1 MRTSAWWVGLWCVVL
16 VACEPMAGADAGD
29 DAGAVVVDAGRSTD
43 AGAEDAGVVDAG
55 VDAGTPDAGG
65 FDAGPQDSV
74 TLSASTTFDDRVQL
88 TWDAGDVFALGWVI
102 ERDGQMVAQVGG
114 GLRRYD
120 DFNAPAGRFEAFDA
134 SASQTFG
141 HAIELE
147 WSAPD
152 ASAGP
157 MTRYRVRM
165 SQPPYLASPNA
176 MGQRAPPV
184 LSGWRVTR
192 ADGGWLLS
200 PSESSLEDTAAPG
213 ETLSVQSLSATARP
227 EDWVSAV
234 MLNVDASVTTA
245 PNPVD
250 YLVTAWSDAGV
261 ERALAVTGHRRLS
274 GAVYQWQRSDADSP
288 DASWS
293 DLPRVH
299 GVKWFDAEAPFN
311 EGRYYRVALRHDGV
325 EHVSNEVR
333 ALLWRPR
340 FVRGN
345 NGRYCLLRDDGLVN
359 CATNDMGTLTDV
371 VDFAVTYRGPCA
383 AHTDGGLSCW
393 FDGNLV
399 HPPFAP
405 VSHLIS
411 GGLVCGWA
419 DAGVFCLDGIS
430 APELRALST
439 APRSNTMC
447 GWPRDGGDITCD
459 GVPLRGATDVATPD
473 CLLRDAG
480 HLDCPALGLDQRL
493 PMNWGT
499 WVELQRKNYTVCAK
513 TSQGYV
519 SCFIVLDG
527 TPQSAAPVWSAH
539 QFAAWQITND
549 RSCGI
554 TLSGRVVC
562 HGNGS
567 DELPSIPPSVPVSDV
582 ATHMQRAAVFAHT
595 SGRIETYGNFSL
607 EHPADALLE
616 APTPDEVVTRV
627 SAYNGASICGVLD
640 DGGVKCLGG
649 QRPPISTSPF
659 ERLVARGLSTCGLKH
674 DDTVTCFSRP
684 GGPSSS
690 WPSGAWQWLGGTKD
704 ERLCGVDSAGAGHCE
719 PALLVPLP
727 AGPLRQVAAMAD
739 RTCGLTTSGTIVCNP
754 TTPAGLNTRRYREL
768 VASEW
773 DACALSYEGVV
784 DCWDFHG
791 NVFQPSPWND
801 YVSISV
807 GQSGV
812 CGVRADQTAACVT
825 WSGESFAHSLP

>member
-16 VACEPMAGADAGD
+16 VACEPMGGADAGD
-29 DAGAVVVDAGRSTD
+29 DAGAVVVDAGRSND

-55 VDAGTPDAGG
+55 VDAGTSDAGTPDAGG

-213 ETLSVQSLSATARP
+213 ATLSVQSLSATARP

-250 YLVTAWSDAGV
+250 YVVTAWSDAGV

-299 GVKWFDAEAPFN
+299 GMKWFDAEAPFN

-340 FVRGN
+340 FVSGYL
-345 NGRYCLLRDDGLVN
+345 GRYCLLRDDGLVR
-359 CATNDMGTLTDV
+359 CTSNDLGVLNDV
-371 VDFAVTYRGPCA
+371 VDFATTPSGACGV
-383 AHTDGGLSCW
+383 HVDGGLSCW
-393 FDGNLV
+393 HDGTLI
-399 HPPFAP
+399 HPSLEP
-405 VSHLIS
+405 VQRVVS
-411 GGLVCGWA
+411 GDRTCGWA
-419 DAGVFCLDGIS
+419 DAGVFCLDGTR
-430 APELRALST
+430 APELRALSSSPT
-439 APRSNTMC
+439 SSTLC
-447 GWPRDGGDITCD
+447 GWPHDGGDITCN
-459 GVPLRGATDVATPD
+459 GVPQPGATAVAGPN
-473 CLLRDAG
+473 CVLRDAG
-480 HLDCPALGLDQRL
+480 HLDCPALGVNVLL
-493 PMNWGT
+493 PTTAGAWVDAQQLGQTVCMRTNQGFVSCLGGT
-499 WVELQRKNYTVCAK
+499 W
-513 TSQGYV
+513 
-519 SCFIVLDG
+519 
-527 TPQSAAPVWSAH
+527 QSATPVWSAT
-539 QFAAWQITND
+539 QFQKWHIGND
-549 RSCGI
+549 RSCG
-554 TLSGRVVC
+554 LSLGGRVKC
-562 HGNGS
+562 HGIGS
-567 DELPSIPPSVPVSDV
+567 EIPTLPPSTPVTQV
-582 ATHMQRAAVFAHT
+582 ATRFQNSAVFLHA
-595 SGRIETYGNFSL
+595 SGMLELYRNFNVY
-607 EHPADALLE
+607 HPGDQLAE
-616 APTPDEVVTRV
+616 APGPSDIVT
-627 SAYNGASICGVLD
+627 SISVYDAVDACGVLT
-640 DGGVKCLGG
+640 DGSVKCLGMR
-649 QRPPISTSPF
+649 RPPLTASPF
-659 ERLVARGLSTCGLKH
+659 VSLGATGGKTCGLKQSGAI
-674 DDTVTCFSRP
+674 TCWQSTAQSFDWT
-684 GGPSSS
+684 GGP
-690 WPSGAWQWLGGTKD
+690 WRWLGGTND
-704 ERLCGVDSAGAGHCE
+704 ERVCAVDDVGAARCE
-719 PALLVPLP
+719 PSHVVPLP
-727 AGPLRQVAAMAD
+727 VGPLREVGTMAD
-739 RTCGLTTSGTIVCNP
+739 STCGLTTNDSIVCNP
-754 TTPAGLNTRRYREL
+754 TTPAGLNTHRYRQLATEADYGCGL
-768 VASEW
+768 TH
-773 DACALSYEGVV
+773 EGIIN
-784 DCWDFHG
+784 CWDWNG
-791 NVFQPSPWND
+791 TVFQPSPWND

-812 CGVRADQTAACVT
+812 CGVRVDQTAACVT
-825 WSGESFAHSLP
+825 WTGESFAHSLP

>member
-1 MRTSAWWVGLWCVVL
+1 MRTPAWWVGLWCVVL
-16 VACEPMAGADAGD
+16 VACEPMGGADGGD

-120 DFNAPAGRFEAFDA
+120 DFNAPAGRFDAFDA

-213 ETLSVQSLSATARP
+213 ATLSVQSLSATARP

-250 YLVTAWSDAGV
+250 YVVTAWSDTDV

-340 FVRGN
+340 FLDSNQGVF
-345 NGRYCLLRDDGLVN
+345 CLLRDDGIVKCDEHEYGALH
-359 CATNDMGTLTDV
+359 DV
-371 VDFAVTYRGPCA
+371 VDFAATPAPCGL
-383 AHTDGGLSCW
+383 HSDGGTSCW
-393 FDGNLV
+393 VNG
-399 HPPFAP
+399 AYQP
-405 VSHLIS
+405 VSLPPLQHLLA
-411 GGLVCGWA
+411 GNELCGWA
-419 DAGVFCLDGIS
+419 DAGVFCVSGLHDPGLKS
-430 APELRALST
+430 LVTKPAA
-439 APRSNTMC
+439 ASNGTTLC
-447 GWPRDGGDITCD
+447 GWPHDGGELSCNGTAIPGAVAALSENCAVLD
-459 GVPLRGATDVATPD
+459 GGWLQ
-473 CLLRDAG
+473 
-480 HLDCPALGLDQRL
+480 CPALGIAHQLPLDFGQWREGSVLHNVACLISTSGRVHCL
-493 PMNWGT
+493 PSP
-499 WVELQRKNYTVCAK
+499 TVGGA
-513 TSQGYV
+513 
-519 SCFIVLDG
+519 LDLAD
-527 TPQSAAPVWSAH
+527 SPVWSADTFVRWH
-539 QFAAWQITND
+539 RGGGGACGMTTEGRVRCHSGAGSAATLPSTQPVAAVRAYSGGALFLTASGELDSQGGLFFPFTFAQRTAAPRPPLSWT
-549 RSCGI
+549 
-554 TLSGRVVC
+554 TLLSGSNVC
-562 HGNGS
+562 G
-567 DELPSIPPSVPVSDV
+567 L
-582 ATHMQRAAVFAHT
+582 T
-595 SGRIETYGNFSL
+595 STGE
-607 EHPADALLE
+607 PQ
-616 APTPDEVVTRV
+616 
-627 SAYNGASICGVLD
+627 
-640 DGGVKCLGG
+640 CLGN
-649 QRPPISTSPF
+649 PP
-659 ERLVARGLSTCGLKH
+659 
-674 DDTVTCFSRP
+674 
-684 GGPSSS
+684 
-690 WPSGAWQWLGGTKD
+690 
-704 ERLCGVDSAGAGHCE
+704 
-719 PALLVPLP
+719 PLP
-727 AGPLRQVAAMAD
+727 AGNTYAQIVEAGGGMCGRRVDGTLDCAPSTVHWPHSGSWTWLGSDDNGGQACAINTMGNAFCMPNEPPIAGPLVRATRGCGLGSDRQVRCSYALPPGVGD
-739 RTCGLTTSGTIVCNP
+739 
-754 TTPAGLNTRRYREL
+754 RRYKELRSISNITCAIALEGEL
-768 VASEW
+768 VCWGASG
-773 DACALSYEGVV
+773 A
-784 DCWDFHG
+784 F
-791 NVFQPSPWND
+791 NPSPWTD
-801 YVSISV
+801 YVSISLTSN
-807 GQSGV
+807 GI
-812 CGVRADQTAACVT
+812 CGVRADQTAACVG
-825 WSGESFAHSLP
+825 WFGESFAHSLP

>member
-1 MRTSAWWVGLWCVVL
+1 MRTPAWWVGLWCVVL
-16 VACEPMAGADAGD
+16 VACEPMGGVDAGD
-29 DAGAVVVDAGRSTD
+29 DGGSVVVDAGRSTD

-213 ETLSVQSLSATARP
+213 ATLSVQSLSATARP

-250 YLVTAWSDAGV
+250 YVVTAWSDAGV

-274 GAVYQWQRSDADSP
+274 GVVYQWQRSDADSP

-340 FVRGN
+340 FVSGN
-345 NGRYCLLRDDGLVN
+345 GQFCMLREDGFAKCEVFDL
-359 CATNDMGTLTDV
+359 GYLGPV
-371 VDFAVTYRGPCA
+371 VDFTTTPTGACGVHA
-383 AHTDGGLSCW
+383 DGGVSCW
-393 FDGNLV
+393 HDGMLI
-399 HPPFAP
+399 HPALPP
-405 VSHLIS
+405 VERILA
-411 GGLVCGWA
+411 GDRTCAWA
-419 DAGVFCLDGIS
+419 DAGVFCLDGTT

-439 APRSNTMC
+439 PPTWNTLC
-447 GWPRDGGDITCD
+447 GWPRDGGDITCN
-459 GVPLRGATDVATPD
+459 GVPIAGATAVAAPD
-473 CLLRDAG
+473 CAIFDGGWLSCAPMNIAR
-480 HLDCPALGLDQRL
+480 QL
-493 PMNWGT
+493 PMTWGEWISLKLDRNGDVCMRTNQHVTSCHPVGSAQSVAPMWAAQEFVT
-499 WVELQRKNYTVCAK
+499 WEKSGDSN
-513 TSQGYV
+513 
-519 SCFIVLDG
+519 
-527 TPQSAAPVWSAH
+527 
-539 QFAAWQITND
+539 
-549 RSCGI
+549 CGI
-554 TLSGRVVC
+554 STSGRLVC
-562 HGNGS
+562 RGTR
-567 DELPSIPPSVPVSDV
+567 LTPLSIPPPGPLRDV
-582 ATHMQRAAVFAHT
+582 AAGLQRGAIFLNEA
-595 SGRIETYGNFSL
+595 GRI
-607 EHPADALLE
+607 DAQGSIHVSYFPNSYDV
-616 APTPDEVVTRV
+616 APTPDDQLVAISGGIAGV
-627 SAYNGASICGVLD
+627 SLCGLIG
-640 DGGVKCLGG
+640 DGTPKCLGG
-649 QRPPISTSPF
+649 YAPLPGPFVMLGSYENTQCGLRPNGGIECWNATNTSP
-659 ERLVARGLSTCGLKH
+659 LSGSQWT
-674 DDTVTCFSRP
+674 
-684 GGPSSS
+684 
-690 WPSGAWQWLGGTKD
+690 WLGGTHSQHICA
-704 ERLCGVDSAGAGHCE
+704 LDSSHQPTCAS
-719 PALLVPLP
+719 PPLVPMP
-727 AGPLRQVAAMAD
+727 TTPLREVGVMAGSV
-739 RTCGLTTSGTIVCNP
+739 CGLTFDDTIVCSP
-754 TTPAGLNTRRYREL
+754 TTPSGLNTRRYRHL
-768 VASEW
+768 SVSW
-773 DACALSYEGVV
+773 TKACAVSLEGTVECWGHDLSE
-784 DCWDFHG
+784 
-791 NVFQPSPWND
+791 PAAWND
-801 YVSISV
+801 FVSISV
-807 GQSGV
+807 GDWGFCGKRTDDTGV
-812 CGVRADQTAACVT
+812 CVSFDT
-825 WSGESFAHSLP
+825 GESLGHTLP